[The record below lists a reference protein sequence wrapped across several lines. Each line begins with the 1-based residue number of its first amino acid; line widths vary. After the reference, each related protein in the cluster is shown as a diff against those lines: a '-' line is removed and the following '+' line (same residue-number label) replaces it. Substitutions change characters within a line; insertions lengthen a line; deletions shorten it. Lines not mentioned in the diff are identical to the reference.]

1 MKRFQNLILLALVV
15 ILVVLPLLLVRA
27 PKPGPDGKTVE
38 IFTGADGQAED
49 MIGKIVPDYQPWAE
63 PLLEPPSG
71 EIESLLFVPQVA
83 LLHPLLIK
91 RNVLPSG
98 GPAPRSCAELARM
111 LEE

>member
-27 PKPGPDGKTVE
+27 PEPGPDGKTVE
-38 IFTGADGQAED
+38 IFAGADGQAED

-71 EIESLLFVPQVA
+71 EIESLLFA
-83 LLHPLLIK
+83 LQAALGAGFIGYWYGSAATRTRLRQEQDK
-91 RNVLPSG
+91 R
-98 GPAPRSCAELARM
+98 A
-111 LEE
+111 

>member
-63 PLLEPPSG
+63 PLLKPPSG
-71 EIESLLFVPQVA
+71 EIESLLFVLQAA
-83 LLHPLLIK
+83 LGAGFIGYWYGSAATRTRLRQEQDK
-91 RNVLPSG
+91 R
-98 GPAPRSCAELARM
+98 A
-111 LEE
+111 

>member
-27 PKPGPDGKTVE
+27 PKPEPDGKTVE

-63 PLLEPPSG
+63 PLLKPPSG
-71 EIESLLFVPQVA
+71 EIESLLFVLQAA
-83 LLHPLLIK
+83 LGAGFIGYWYGSAATRTRLRQEQDK
-91 RNVLPSG
+91 R
-98 GPAPRSCAELARM
+98 A
-111 LEE
+111 